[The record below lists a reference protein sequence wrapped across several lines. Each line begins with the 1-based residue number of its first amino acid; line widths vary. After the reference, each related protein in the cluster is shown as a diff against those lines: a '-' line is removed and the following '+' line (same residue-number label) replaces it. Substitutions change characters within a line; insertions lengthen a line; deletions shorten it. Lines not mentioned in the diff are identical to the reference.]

1 MLDVAHP
8 QITPEQFISIL
19 IQRRPVIRNVIH
31 CIFLNGILKMMRW
44 KRTVSTRRGCARTL
58 AAAAAVMI
66 SGCAV
71 GPSYHTPAPPS
82 VTTYTAVPIAAPIS
96 PAPAAAALQT
106 LEYGAP
112 VNPRWWRDFGSPALD
127 QLVEVALA
135 RNPGLD
141 AAEATLKEARY
152 NMKAAQGI
160 FYPQVSLG
168 LSAERL
174 KQSSAANGGVFT
186 PPIFNLYTGEV
197 SVSYDP
203 DVFGLSR
210 LVSRNER
217 AQVGIAADQ
226 LQAARLTLAGN
237 VVNAVLNLAAMDE
250 EIAAEQSDI
259 RDQAQLL
266 ELTRKRYMLGAD
278 SELSVL
284 TQAIQLN
291 TNRAALATLEQARDQ
306 ARHLL
311 AIYLGKFPAEAHTFE
326 TPRLAQLRLPSRLP
340 VSLPSALVRQR
351 PDVRAAEAQLR
362 AANAVV
368 GEQVARMYPSLQL
381 TADFGGQSNILS
393 DLFDPASRLWELG
406 APLVLPLFEG
416 GTLEAQKH
424 AAEQAYVAV
433 FANYRSTVLNA
444 FANVADVLRAL
455 QHDAVAAAAEKGALR
470 DATRAFTLVRTQ
482 YRGGAVD
489 YLSLLTSEVQYDTAR
504 VAYIQAETR
513 QLTDTAA
520 LYVALG
526 GGDPVAAPP
535 SPHPGSQLES
545 RR

>member
-1 MLDVAHP
+1 
-8 QITPEQFISIL
+8 
-19 IQRRPVIRNVIH
+19 
-31 CIFLNGILKMMRW
+31 MRW
-44 KRTVSTRRGCARTL
+44 NQTASIFRFRALTAG
-58 AAAAAVMI
+58 AAVMI
-66 SGCAV
+66 SACAV
-71 GPSYHTPAPPS
+71 GPSYHVPAPPS
-82 VTTYTAVPIAAPIS
+82 VTTYTSVPIAAPIS
-96 PAPAAAALQT
+96 PAPAAAVVQT
-106 LEYGAP
+106 LEYGAA
-112 VNPRWWRDFGSPALD
+112 VNPMWWRDFGSPTLN
-127 QLVEVALA
+127 QLVEAALA
-135 RNPGLD
+135 GNPGVD

-174 KQSSAANGGVFT
+174 KQSAASNGGVFT

-217 AQVGIAADQ
+217 AQMDVAADQ
-226 LQAARLTLAGN
+226 LQAVRLTLAGN
-237 VVNAVLNLAAMDE
+237 VVNVALNLAALDE

-266 ELTRKRYMLGAD
+266 DLTRKRYALGAD

-284 TQAIQLN
+284 TQSIQLN
-291 TNRAALATLEQARDQ
+291 SSSAALPTLEQARDQ

-326 TPRLAQLRLPSRLP
+326 TPQLASLRLPSRLP

-351 PDVRAAEAQLR
+351 PDIRAAEAQLR

-381 TADFGGQSNILS
+381 MADFGGQSNVLS
-393 DLFDPASRLWELG
+393 SLFDPAARVWELG

-424 AAEQAYVAV
+424 AAEQAYAAV

-444 FANVADVLRAL
+444 FGNVADVLRAL
-455 QHDAVAAAAEKGALR
+455 QHDAVAAAAERHALR
-470 DATRAFTLVRTQ
+470 DATRAFALVRTQ

-504 VAYIQAETR
+504 IAYIQSETR

-526 GGDPVAAPP
+526 GGDQVAAPQSSHP
-535 SPHPGSQLES
+535 SSQQES

>member
-1 MLDVAHP
+1 
-8 QITPEQFISIL
+8 
-19 IQRRPVIRNVIH
+19 
-31 CIFLNGILKMMRW
+31 MRC
-44 KRTVSTRRGCARTL
+44 KQTGSALRFRTRGLTAG
-58 AAAAAVMI
+58 AAVMI

-71 GPSYHTPAPPS
+71 GPSYHAPTAPS
-82 VTTYTAVPIAAPIS
+82 VTTYTALPVAATISAVPDGAAV
-96 PAPAAAALQT
+96 QT
-106 LEYGAP
+106 LEYGGA
-112 VNPRWWRDFGSPALD
+112 VNPRWWRDFESPALD
-127 QLVEVALA
+127 QLVEAALA
-135 RNPGLD
+135 HNAGLD

-174 KQSSAANGGVFT
+174 KESPAGNGGVFK
-186 PPIFNLYTGEV
+186 PPIFNLYTGDV

-217 AQVGIAADQ
+217 AQVDIAADQ
-226 LQAARLTLAGN
+226 LQAAHLTLAGN
-237 VVNAVLNLAAMDE
+237 VVNTALNLAALDE
-250 EIAAEQSDI
+250 EITAEQSDI
-259 RDQAQLL
+259 REQAQLL
-266 ELTRKRYMLGAD
+266 ELTRKRYTLGAD
-278 SELSVL
+278 SELAVL

-311 AIYLGKFPAEAHTFE
+311 AVYLGRFPAETRTLK
-326 TPRLAQLRLPSRLP
+326 TPQLAQLQLPGRLP
-340 VSLPSALVRQR
+340 VSLPSVLLRQR
-351 PDVRAAEAQLR
+351 PDIRAAEAQLR

-381 TADFGGQSNILS
+381 TGVFGDQSNS
-393 DLFDPASRLWELG
+393 WSSLFDPAARMWNLA
-406 APLVLPLFEG
+406 APLVMPLFEG

-433 FANYRSTVLNA
+433 FADYRSTVLNA
-444 FANVADVLRAL
+444 FSNVADVLRAL
-455 QHDAVAAAAEKGALR
+455 QHDAVATGAERQALR
-470 DATRAFTLVRTQ
+470 DATRAFALVRTQ

-504 VAYIQAETR
+504 IAYIQVQTR
-513 QLTDTAA
+513 ELTDTAA

-526 GGDPVAAPP
+526 GGDQVAALRGPDP
-535 SPHPGSQLES
+535 SSQQES
-545 RR
+545 RK

>member
-1 MLDVAHP
+1 MGNLP
-8 QITPEQFISIL
+8 RSSSSIVT
-19 IQRRPVIRNVIH
+19 QGRSVIRNVIH
-31 CIFLNGILKMMRW
+31 CFLLNGIPKAMRR
-44 KRTVSTRRGCARTL
+44 KQTGSALRSRTRLL
-58 AAAAAVMI
+58 AAGAALMI

-71 GPSYHTPAPPS
+71 GPRYHAPAPPS
-82 VTTYTAVPIAAPIS
+82 VTTYTAVPVAATIS
-96 PAPAAAALQT
+96 SAPNGAAVQT
-106 LEYGAP
+106 LEYGAA

-127 QLVEVALA
+127 RLVETALA
-135 RNPGLD
+135 RNAGLD

-152 NMKAAQGI
+152 NMRAAQGV

-168 LSAERL
+168 LSAQRL
-174 KQSSAANGGVFT
+174 KESSASNGGVFT
-186 PPIFNLYTGEV
+186 PPLFNLYTGEV
-197 SVSYDP
+197 SVGYDP

-217 AQVGIAADQ
+217 AQVDVAADQ
-226 LQAARLTLAGN
+226 LRAASLTLAGN
-237 VVNAVLNLAAMDE
+237 VVNTALNLAALDE

-266 ELTRKRYMLGAD
+266 ELTRKRYSLGAD

-284 TQAIQLN
+284 AQAIQLN
-291 TNRAALATLEQARDQ
+291 TDRAALPTLEQARDQ

-311 AIYLGKFPAEAHTFE
+311 AVYLGKFPAEMRALE
-326 TPRLAQLRLPSRLP
+326 TPQLARLQLPGRLA
-340 VSLPSALVRQR
+340 VSLPSALLRQR
-351 PDVRAAEAQLR
+351 PDIRAAEAQLR

-381 TADFGGQSNILS
+381 TAVFGNESNS
-393 DLFDPASRLWELG
+393 WGSLFDPAARMWQLG

-416 GTLEAQKH
+416 GALEAQKH

-433 FANYRSTVLNA
+433 FAEYRSTVLNA
-444 FANVADVLRAL
+444 FSNVADVLRAL
-455 QHDAVAAAAEKGALR
+455 QHDAVATGAERQALR

-504 VAYIQAETR
+504 IAYIQAQTR

-526 GGDPVAAPP
+526 GGDQAADSEGPDP
-535 SPHPGSQLES
+535 SSQQES
-545 RR
+545 RK

>member
-1 MLDVAHP
+1 M
-8 QITPEQFISIL
+8 
-19 IQRRPVIRNVIH
+19 
-31 CIFLNGILKMMRW
+31 
-44 KRTVSTRRGCARTL
+44 
-58 AAAAAVMI
+58 
-66 SGCAV
+66 
-71 GPSYHTPAPPS
+71 
-82 VTTYTAVPIAAPIS
+82 
-96 PAPAAAALQT
+96 
-106 LEYGAP
+106 LEYGAA
-112 VNPRWWRDFGSPALD
+112 VNPRWWRDFGSAALD
-127 QLVEVALA
+127 QLVQAALA

-152 NMKAAQGI
+152 DMKAAQGI

-168 LSAERL
+168 LNAERL
-174 KQSSAANGGVFT
+174 KQSAASNGGVFT
-186 PPIFNLYTGEV
+186 PPTFNLYTGEV

-210 LVSRNER
+210 LVSRNAQ
-217 AQVGIAADQ
+217 AQVDVAAQQ
-226 LQAARLTLAGN
+226 LRAARVTLAGN
-237 VVNAVLNLAAMDE
+237 VVNVALNLAALDE

-266 ELTRKRYMLGAD
+266 GLTRKRYTLGAD

-291 TNRAALATLEQARDQ
+291 SSRAALPALEQTRDQ

-311 AIYLGKFPAEAHTFE
+311 AVYLGEFPAEARAFN
-326 TPRLAQLRLPSRLP
+326 TPRLAQVQLPSRLP

-351 PDVRAAEAQLR
+351 PDIRAAEAQLR

-381 TADFGGQSNILS
+381 TADFGGESNTLS
-393 DLFDPASRLWELG
+393 SLLDPASRVWALG

-433 FANYRSTVLNA
+433 FADYRSTVLNA
-444 FANVADVLRAL
+444 FSSVADVLRAL
-455 QHDAVAAAAEKGALR
+455 QHDAVAAAAQKRALGE
-470 DATRAFTLVRTQ
+470 ATRAFTLVRTQ

-504 VAYIQAETR
+504 IAYIQAETR
-513 QLTDTAA
+513 QLADTAA

-526 GGDPVAAPP
+526 GGDQAAASP
-535 SPHPGSQLES
+535 SPRPGSQQES
-545 RR
+545 RQ

>member
-1 MLDVAHP
+1 M
-8 QITPEQFISIL
+8 
-19 IQRRPVIRNVIH
+19 RRKPAACTIR
-31 CIFLNGILKMMRW
+31 LR
-44 KRTVSTRRGCARTL
+44 ARVL
-58 AAAAAVMI
+58 AAGAAVMI

-71 GPSYHTPAPPS
+71 GPRYHAPAAPS
-82 VTTYTAVPIAAPIS
+82 VTSYTSVPLAANVS
-96 PAPAAAALQT
+96 PAPGTAAVQT
-106 LEYGAP
+106 LEFGAA
-112 VNPRWWRDFGSPALD
+112 VSPRWWQAFGSPALD
-127 QLVEVALA
+127 LLVDTALA

-152 NMKAAQGI
+152 NMRAAQGI

-168 LSAERL
+168 LSAERS
-174 KQSSAANGGVFT
+174 QQSAAGNGGVFT
-186 PPIFNLYTGEV
+186 PPLFNLYTGEV

-210 LVSRNER
+210 LISRNER
-217 AQVGIAADQ
+217 ARVDVASDQ

-237 VVNAVLNLAAMDE
+237 VVSTALNLAALDE
-250 EIAAEQSDI
+250 EIAAERSDI

-266 ELTRKRYMLGAD
+266 ELTRKRQALGAD

-284 TQAIQLN
+284 TQSFQLN
-291 TNRAALATLEQARDQ
+291 STRAALPALQQARDQ

-311 AIYLGKFPAEAHTFE
+311 GVYLGKFPSEAHTFE
-326 TPRLAQLRLPSRLP
+326 IPRLAQLRLPRQLP

-351 PDVRAAEAQLR
+351 PDIRAAEAQLR

-381 TADFGGQSNILS
+381 TAAFGGESNSLGS
-393 DLFDPASRLWELG
+393 LFDPADRVWQLA

-424 AAEQAYVAV
+424 AAEQAYRAV
-433 FANYRSTVLNA
+433 FADYRSSVLNA
-444 FANVADVLRAL
+444 FSNVADVLRAL
-455 QHDAVAAAAEKGALR
+455 QHDAVAAAAQKLALQ
-470 DATRAFTLVRTQ
+470 DATRAFALVRAQ
-482 YRGGAVD
+482 YRSGAVD

-504 VAYIQAETR
+504 IAYIQADTR
-513 QLTDTAA
+513 ELTDTAA

-526 GGDPVAAPP
+526 GGDRVAASR
-535 SPHPGSQLES
+535 SPDGEQES
-545 RR
+545 RK

>member
-1 MLDVAHP
+1 
-8 QITPEQFISIL
+8 
-19 IQRRPVIRNVIH
+19 
-31 CIFLNGILKMMRW
+31 MRC
-44 KRTVSTRRGCARTL
+44 KRTASSLRFCTRTL
-58 AAAAAVMI
+58 TAAAAVMI
-66 SGCAV
+66 CGCAV
-71 GPSYHTPAPPS
+71 GPSYHAPAPPS
-82 VTTYTAVPIAAPIS
+82 VTTYTAVPLAATIS
-96 PAPAAAALQT
+96 SAPTAAALQT
-106 LEYGAP
+106 LEYGAA

-127 QLVEVALA
+127 QLVEAALA
-135 RNPGLD
+135 RNPGLH
-141 AAEATLKEARY
+141 AAEATLKEARF

-174 KQSSAANGGVFT
+174 KESGASNGGVFT
-186 PPIFNLYTGEV
+186 PPLFNLYTGDV

-210 LVSRNER
+210 LVSRDER
-217 AQVGIAADQ
+217 AQVDIAADQ
-226 LQAARLTLAGN
+226 LQAVRLTLAGN
-237 VVNAVLNLAAMDE
+237 VVNVALNLAALDE

-266 ELTRKRYMLGAD
+266 ELTRKRYTLGAD

-291 TNRAALATLEQARDQ
+291 TSRAALPTLEQARDQ

-311 AIYLGKFPAEAHTFE
+311 AIYLGKFPAEMLAFK
-326 TPRLAQLRLPSRLP
+326 TPQLAQLQLPSRLP

-368 GEQVARMYPSLQL
+368 GEQVAGMYPSLQL
-381 TADFGGQSNILS
+381 TAVFGDESNS
-393 DLFDPASRLWELG
+393 WASLFDPAARMWELG

-416 GTLEAQKH
+416 GALEAQKH

-433 FANYRSTVLNA
+433 FANYRSTVLIA
-444 FANVADVLRAL
+444 FSNVADVLRAL
-455 QHDAVAAAAEKGALR
+455 QHDAVAAAAEKHALQ

-504 VAYIQAETR
+504 IAYIQAETR
-513 QLTDTAA
+513 QLADTAA

-526 GGDPVAAPP
+526 GGDQVAAPQR
-535 SPHPGSQLES
+535 PHHSQQES
-545 RR
+545 RK

>member
-1 MLDVAHP
+1 MEAIPLIMRIAPADRAAERPKAMHRNRSVFIFRCCAGTLIAGVAAML
-8 QITPEQFISIL
+8 
-19 IQRRPVIRNVIH
+19 
-31 CIFLNGILKMMRW
+31 C
-44 KRTVSTRRGCARTL
+44 
-58 AAAAAVMI
+58 
-66 SGCAV
+66 GCAV
-71 GPSYHTPAPPS
+71 GPSYHAPAPPP
-82 VTTYTAVPIAAPIS
+82 VTTYTAVPLAANIA
-96 PAPAAAALQT
+96 PAPAAAAVQT
-106 LEYGAP
+106 LAYGAP
-112 VNPRWWRDFGSPALD
+112 VHPDWWREFGSPALD
-127 QLVEVALA
+127 RLVEAALA
-135 RNPGLD
+135 HNPGLD

-152 NMKAAQGI
+152 NLKAAQGI

-174 KQSSAANGGVFT
+174 KQSAAGNGGVFT
-186 PPIFNLYTGEV
+186 PHLFNLYTGEV
-197 SVSYDP
+197 SVTYDP

-210 LVSRNER
+210 LVSRNGQ
-217 AQVGIAADQ
+217 AQVDVAADQ

-237 VVNAVLNLAAMDE
+237 VVNIALNGAALDE
-250 EIAAEQSDI
+250 EIAAEKSDI

-266 ELTRKRYMLGAD
+266 ELTRKRYALGAD

-284 TQAIQLN
+284 TQAAQLESS
-291 TNRAALATLEQARDQ
+291 RALLPTLEQARDQ

-311 AIYLGKFPAEAHTFE
+311 AVYLGDFSAQASAFE
-326 TPRLAQLRLPSRLP
+326 TPRLAQLRLPRRLP

-351 PDVRAAEAQLR
+351 PDIRAAEAQLR

-381 TADFGGQSNILS
+381 TADFGSESNLL
-393 DLFDPASRLWELG
+393 DNLFDPASRIWALG

-433 FANYRSTVLNA
+433 FANYRSTVLDA
-444 FANVADVLRAL
+444 FSNVADVLRAL
-455 QHDAVAAAAEKGALR
+455 QHDAVAAAAQKRALQ
-470 DATRAFTLVRTQ
+470 DARRAFTVVRTQ
-482 YRGGAVD
+482 YKSGAVD

-504 VAYIQAETR
+504 IASIQAETR

-526 GGDPVAAPP
+526 GGSEVAAPA
-535 SPHPGSQLES
+535 SPPRAGQQES
-545 RR
+545 RK

>member
-1 MLDVAHP
+1 
-8 QITPEQFISIL
+8 
-19 IQRRPVIRNVIH
+19 
-31 CIFLNGILKMMRW
+31 MRW
-44 KRTVSTRRGCARTL
+44 KRTAFTL
-58 AAAAAVMI
+58 RCCTGALTAGAAVMI

-82 VTTYTAVPIAAPIS
+82 VTTYTSIPLAATIS
-96 PAPAAAALQT
+96 PAPAAAAVQT
-106 LEYGAP
+106 LEYGAA

-127 QLVEVALA
+127 QLVEAALA

-152 NMKAAQGI
+152 NMKAAEGI
-160 FYPQVSLG
+160 FYPQLSLA
-168 LSAERL
+168 LSGERL
-174 KQSSAANGGVFT
+174 RESAASNGGVFT
-186 PPIFNLYTGEV
+186 PPLFNLYTGEV

-210 LVSRNER
+210 LVSRNEQ
-217 AQVGIAADQ
+217 AQVDIAADQ

-237 VVNAVLNLAAMDE
+237 VVNIALNLAALDE
-250 EIAAEQSDI
+250 EIAAEQDDI
-259 RDQAQLL
+259 RDEAQLL
-266 ELTRKRYMLGAD
+266 ELTRKRYTLGAD

-284 TQAIQLN
+284 TQAIQLESS
-291 TNRAALATLEQARDQ
+291 RAALPTLEQARDQ

-311 AIYLGKFPAEAHTFE
+311 AVYLGRFPAEAHTFK
-326 TPRLAQLRLPSRLP
+326 TPQLAELQLPSRLP

-351 PDVRAAEAQLR
+351 PDIRAAESQLR

-381 TADFGGQSNILS
+381 TADFGGQSNS
-393 DLFDPASRLWELG
+393 WGGLFDPAARVWDVA

-444 FANVADVLRAL
+444 FSNVADVLRAL
-455 QHDAVAAAAEKGALR
+455 QHDAVAAAAEKRALR

-482 YRGGAVD
+482 YRRGAVD

-504 VAYIQAETR
+504 IAYIQAETR
-513 QLTDTAA
+513 QLADTAA

-526 GGDPVAAPP
+526 GGDQVAVPQSA
-535 SPHPGSQLES
+535 HPGSQQES
-545 RR
+545 RE

>member
-1 MLDVAHP
+1 VAKP
-8 QITPEQFISIL
+8 QITVEQFVSIVT
-19 IQRRPVIRNVIH
+19 QGRSVIRNVVR
-31 CIFLNGILKMMRW
+31 CFFLNGILKAMRW
-44 KRTVSTRRGCARTL
+44 KQTAATLRFCTRALTAG
-58 AAAAAVMI
+58 AAVMI
-66 SGCAV
+66 FGCAV
-71 GPSYHTPAPPS
+71 GPRYHAPVPPS
-82 VTTYTAVPIAAPIS
+82 ITTYTSVPLAAPIA
-96 PAPAAAALQT
+96 PAPAAAAVQT
-106 LEYGAP
+106 LEYGAA

-127 QLVEVALA
+127 QLVEAALA

-141 AAEATLKEARY
+141 AAEATLKETRY

-174 KQSSAANGGVFT
+174 RQSGASNGGVFK
-186 PPIFNLYTGEV
+186 PPLFNLYTADV

-210 LVSRNER
+210 LVTRNER
-217 AQVGIAADQ
+217 AQVDVAADQ

-237 VVNAVLNLAAMDE
+237 VVNISVNLAALDE

-266 ELTRKRYMLGAD
+266 ELTRKRYALGAD

-284 TQAIQLN
+284 TQAIELN
-291 TNRAALATLEQARDQ
+291 SSRATLPTLEQARDQ

-311 AIYLGKFPAEAHTFE
+311 AIYLGKFPAEARTFKI
-326 TPRLAQLRLPSRLP
+326 PRLAELQLPSRLP
-340 VSLPSALVRQR
+340 VSLPSALVRER

-381 TADFGGQSNILS
+381 TALFGSQSNS
-393 DLFDPASRLWELG
+393 WGNLFNPAARMWNLA

-416 GTLEAQKH
+416 GALEAQKH

-444 FANVADVLRAL
+444 FTNVADVLRAL
-455 QHDAVAAAAEKGALR
+455 QHDAVAAAAEKRALR
-470 DATRAFTLVRTQ
+470 DANLAFALVRTQ

-489 YLSLLTSEVQYDTAR
+489 FLSLLTSEVQYDTAR
-504 VAYIQAETR
+504 IAYIQAETR
-513 QLTDTAA
+513 ELSDTAA

-526 GGDPVAAPP
+526 GGGEVPIPP
-535 SPHPGSQLES
+535 APHPGRPQES
-545 RR
+545 RK

>member
-1 MLDVAHP
+1 
-8 QITPEQFISIL
+8 
-19 IQRRPVIRNVIH
+19 
-31 CIFLNGILKMMRW
+31 
-44 KRTVSTRRGCARTL
+44 
-58 AAAAAVMI
+58 
-66 SGCAV
+66 V
-71 GPSYHTPAPPS
+71 GPSYHVPAPPA
-82 VTTYTAVPIAAPIS
+82 VTTYTAVPLAATIS
-96 PAPAAAALQT
+96 AAPAAAVQT
-106 LEYGAP
+106 LEYGVA

-127 QLVEVALA
+127 QLVDAALA

-152 NMKAAQGI
+152 NMKAAEGI

-168 LSAERL
+168 LSGERL
-174 KQSSAANGGVFT
+174 RESAASNGGVFA
-186 PPIFNLYTGEV
+186 PPLFNLYTGEA

-217 AQVGIAADQ
+217 AQVDIATDQ

-237 VVNAVLNLAAMDE
+237 VVNIALNLAALDE

-266 ELTRKRYMLGAD
+266 ELTRKRYTLGAD
-278 SELSVL
+278 SELAVL
-284 TQAIQLN
+284 TQAIQLESS
-291 TNRAALATLEQARDQ
+291 RAALPTLEQARDQ

-311 AIYLGKFPAEAHTFE
+311 AVYLGKFPAEAHTFK
-326 TPRLAQLRLPSRLP
+326 TPQLAELQLPSRLP

-351 PDVRAAEAQLR
+351 PDIRAAESQLR

-381 TADFGGQSNILS
+381 TADFGGQSNS
-393 DLFDPASRLWELG
+393 WGSLFDPASRVWDLA

-444 FANVADVLRAL
+444 FSNVADVLRAL
-455 QHDAVAAAAEKGALR
+455 QHDAVAANAEKGALR
-470 DATRAFTLVRTQ
+470 DATRAFTLVRIQ
-482 YRGGAVD
+482 YRRGAVD
-489 YLSLLTSEVQYDTAR
+489 YLSLLTSEVQYDSAR
-504 VAYIQAETR
+504 IAYIQAETR
-513 QLTDTAA
+513 RLADTAA

-526 GGDPVAAPP
+526 GGDQVAAPP
-535 SPHPGSQLES
+535 SPHPGSEQES
-545 RR
+545 RE

>member
-1 MLDVAHP
+1 VVNP
-8 QITPEQFISIL
+8 QTPPDQFISIVT
-19 IQRRPVIRNVIH
+19 QRWPVIRNVIH
-31 CIFLNGILKMMRW
+31 FFFLNGILKAMRR
-44 KRTVSTRRGCARTL
+44 KQTASTLRFCTRALTAGT
-58 AAAAAVMI
+58 AVMI

-71 GPSYHTPAPPS
+71 GPRYHAPVPPS
-82 VTTYTAVPIAAPIS
+82 VTTYTSVPLAATIS
-96 PAPAAAALQT
+96 PAPAAAAVQT
-106 LEYGAP
+106 LEYGAA

-127 QLVEVALA
+127 QLVQAALA
-135 RNPGLD
+135 LNPGLD

-168 LSAERL
+168 LSGERL
-174 KQSSAANGGVFT
+174 RQSGASNGGVFT

-217 AQVGIAADQ
+217 AQVDIAADQ

-237 VVNAVLNLAAMDE
+237 VVNIALNLAALDE

-259 RDQAQLL
+259 RDQTQLL
-266 ELTRKRYMLGAD
+266 ELTRKRYTLGAD

-291 TNRAALATLEQARDQ
+291 SSRAALPTLEQARDQ

-311 AIYLGKFPAEAHTFE
+311 AVYLGKFPAEAHTLKI
-326 TPRLAQLRLPSRLP
+326 PQLAELQLPSRLP

-381 TADFGGQSNILS
+381 TAVFGGQSNYWDS
-393 DLFDPASRLWELG
+393 LFDPAARMWDLG

-416 GTLEAQKH
+416 GALEAQKH

-444 FANVADVLRAL
+444 FSNVADVLRAL
-455 QHDAVAAAAEKGALR
+455 QHDAVAAAAEKRALR
-470 DATRAFTLVRTQ
+470 DATGAFALVRTQ

-504 VAYIQAETR
+504 IAYIEAETR

-526 GGDPVAAPP
+526 GGDEVAAPA
-535 SPHPGSQLES
+535 STRPGSHQES
-545 RR
+545 RK